1 MGSGIY
7 CPNRQSLLC
16 SQKRSAA
23 GSGRPESRHH
33 AVSAKRPTQDAVDGF
48 LDRAILSNSNR
59 FEATLL
65 RRRVPLR
72 RSVPS
77 PRACL
82 QNAERRPHVIPAAA
96 RSREKP
102 GLPGVDSDAWMC
114 GLREGR
120 QGWVGRGRRPQSQR
134 RPFRHIGT
142 SLPQLH
148 YFHLSVTHHQLRNPE
163 EMQNENVHSRQR
175 QQH

>member
-1 MGSGIY
+1 MAQKAMGSGIY

-77 PRACL
+77 PRGLPPKRRTPSACDPGRG
-82 QNAERRPHVIPAAA
+82 EVP
-96 RSREKP
+96 RETRITWRGFGRLDVWSAGGPP
-102 GLPGVDSDAWMC
+102 GL
-114 GLREGR
+114 GR
-120 QGWVGRGRRPQSQR
+120 TRTAPAKSKKTVPPYWYQFATTPLL
-134 RPFRHIGT
+134 P
-142 SLPQLH
+142 SLSYPPP
-148 YFHLSVTHHQLRNPE
+148 TP
-163 EMQNENVHSRQR
+163 
-175 QQH
+175 